1 MVCESVVGSSWK
13 VFLRRCCSS
22 FLTEASYCTNKF
34 QKYSDTLAPRH
45 ATKYE
50 VAGAKAPRR
59 PNTFEIC

>member
-1 MVCESVVGSSWK
+1 MGEETSLW
-13 VFLRRCCSS
+13 VFGLGRS
-22 FLTEASYCTNKF
+22 TNKF